1 MSTSDYYQDYID
13 IYNGY
18 NVVTLLTYFCRIVR
32 NPEFARRVVEGS
44 VQVVRFDED
53 LGLTPEQVGSV
64 YCAVDHC
71 FCFLRLK
78 Q

>member
-1 MSTSDYYQDYID
+1 MHVIL
-13 IYNGY
+13 
-18 NVVTLLTYFCRIVR
+18 LLTYFCRIIR
-32 NPEFARRVVEGS
+32 NPEIAHRVVDGS
-44 VQVVRFDED
+44 VQVVRFDDD
-53 LGLTPEQVGSV
+53 LGLTPKQVGSV